1 MSPQQIVWTALPA
14 GRVSEGPFEGRLRVC
29 LVASPRLTPPH
40 AGAQTLGFTGFHDF
54 HNWPKTVEGLKLAL
68 RYQGQRIP
76 LTRISEPDPA
86 LWDQLLPAHT
96 PVAGFVFQ
104 DMSQLNLRSYAVRHV
119 LGFVREHYGKLA
131 TQAATTHPTLLP
143 WSRAHGGLK
152 DMLTDLGTATET
164 IHFGDRSIEVAHP
177 GFDRFFDHKN
187 QEGLEQQLRRAVFG
201 SEGRYRAPVVGV
213 NGQPTK
219 VTFPIRVLPPDWQD
233 PSLGGADASL
243 MSQFR
248 TADEYTFYQANRF
261 YKRTQPTDAQLAM
274 RRPDL
279 KNVAPAPKAPELDF
293 HRLIASYGDTPQ
305 VLHALGLVIDCVLPE
320 NHLLTQQLA
329 AQPTPLDGTFSADIA
344 WPDAHVTDDD
354 AYPAT
359 AWRLTPERF
368 TTRARTPD
376 HTDGLLHLGG
386 SLDPTLVGPRH
397 SPILKERA
405 HSAFDVFQLD
415 PDGATLKTTN
425 YLLTAQNLVGKS
437 LKPGTHGEVT
447 YTTGDRQPVAALR
460 SGGLGVSRHGR
471 AAQIAQS
478 AAAAALKNQHIQTS
492 AAASRQIV
500 LHTED
505 VLRGY
510 RVDVQHQGKWYSLC
524 QRDGRY
530 LLQADRQRLPFRPDE
545 GYVKGAST
553 TSDGGE
559 DHYLH
564 EALFRWTGW
573 SLVAPRPGRTIRAVE
588 ASDCG
593 LQGES
598 IEEVKDEAAQGNGLL
613 IDFKAQPGTL
623 PRLRFG
629 HDYRFRARIVDLAG
643 HSLALN
649 DTSLDKLEQATD
661 PVSYLRF
668 EPVDP
673 PALVHQH
680 RVSEGE
686 SLERMVLRSNADH
699 TPDSY
704 LNTPDFEKAI
714 QGPASAD
721 FEYLA
726 TNVRHVV
733 PPKASQLQCE
743 QHGLFDDAIGS
754 GDADRIKQA
763 YATAAREAG
772 TLYDA
777 QAGSQIEL
785 VTPASVDAV
794 AQTRSVPPA
803 LPSTDHPTGERLVGG
818 QYVLHRED
826 QLLTPYLPDVA
837 AGGFALRGMSM
848 ADMARIGIT
857 QPMILGPGA
866 AVVPLP
872 NKEELVLL
880 VAHGKAWP
888 DTLGLRIEVK
898 ERPHTLQ
905 DGPCE
910 ETFADDG
917 PPQWDDGRR
926 VLTLFLRKGH
936 IARLRYAS
944 YLEPRYADH
953 FGLPRWTDTDS
964 DRHFV
969 EELAVHGAHWMLTP
983 YRALTLVHATQQPV
997 CTPRLQ
1003 KVTVQREQGSTHAD
1017 LNGAVQLHGPSTGK
1031 FEVMAEWQEWI
1042 DDPQQPA
1049 PRRVTHQA
1057 RLSEI
1062 NLPDNGPNHFML
1074 RDAALAMQAPVGN
1087 AFGGSDP
1094 TQRVPG
1100 HRHDFGDTRFRLVR
1114 YKLEATTRFREYLPP
1129 ALYAQRELITR
1140 VGPEVLQCQALLGSD
1155 TDPGAPVLFNV
1166 AGASPHGVPVPSS
1179 AVPDVPAIVYVV
1191 PTFAW
1196 QRTPANASG
1205 PRTSVRL
1212 GNSLRVYLE
1221 RPWFSSGDGELLGV
1235 VLHGD
1240 GSRFTD
1246 IQPTQVPYVTQWGLD
1261 PLFDSATPKHLTR
1274 VSDFPARVADA
1285 TVPLLETGETVHV
1298 VGHRVQ
1304 WDATRQLWYADI
1316 DLNTGNSYMPFVRLA
1331 LVRYQPQALAHTRIS
1346 RVVMADFAQ
1355 LLPRRRAVLTK
1366 QGEVAHVTLHGP
1378 VPSQGPI
1385 LSSNDAPM
1393 LDGPPQRPGQTPIET
1408 GRNKVELVL
1417 QTRDPAIDSDLAWR
1431 DEGVL
1436 ASGLASPQTGLL
1448 QPIVHS
1454 PWFTQ
1459 PASPAPTEVTRPGH
1473 LGQPQVFHTEL
1484 QLPRRPGIRPE
1495 VIVGVSDPAVWD
1507 VRATVKPPPGR
1518 PARLVLR
1525 EFERYYTDRTV
1536 PAGPNIQGKGQRRRV
1551 IEERLVYSE
1560 FFDWP

>member
-1 MSPQQIVWTALPA
+1 MSPQKIVWTALPA
-14 GRVSEGPFEGRLRVC
+14 GRVSEGPLEGRLRVS
-29 LVASPRLTPPH
+29 LVVSPRLTPPD
-40 AGAQTLGFTGFHDF
+40 ASAQTLGFAGFGDF
-54 HNWPKTVEGLKLAL
+54 HNWPQTLEGLKLAL
-68 RYQGQRIP
+68 RYQGQHIE

-86 LWDQLLPAHT
+86 LWNTLLPKTT

-104 DMSQLNLRSYAVRHV
+104 DMSQVNLRSYAVRHV
-119 LGFVREHYGKLA
+119 VGFVREHYGKLA

-143 WSRAHGGLK
+143 WSRAHGNLK
-152 DMLTDLGTATET
+152 DMLTDLGTATEK
-164 IHFGDRSIEVAHP
+164 IHFGDRSIEVALP
-177 GFDRFFDHKN
+177 GFDRFFDHKHK
-187 QEGLEQQLRRAVFG
+187 EGLEQQLQRAVFG
-201 SEGRYRAPVVGV
+201 PLGRYRAPVVGV
-213 NGQPTK
+213 NGQPSTA
-219 VTFPIRVLPPDWQD
+219 TFPIRVLPPDWQD

-248 TADEYTFYQANRF
+248 SADEYTFYQANRF
-261 YKRTQPTDAQLAM
+261 YKRSQPTAAQLAT

-279 KNVAPAPKAPELDF
+279 KNVAPSPQAPAFDF

-305 VLHALGLVIDCVLPE
+305 VLRALGLVIDCVLPA
-320 NHLLTQQLA
+320 NHMLETQLA
-329 AQPTPLDGTFSADIA
+329 ALQAPLDGAFNPVIT
-344 WPDAHVTDDD
+344 WPNGHDPESD

-359 AWRLTPERF
+359 AWRLTPRRF

-386 SLDPTLVGPRH
+386 SLDPTLIGPRH
-397 SPILKERA
+397 SPIVKERA
-405 HSAFDVFQLD
+405 RSAFDVFQLD

-437 LKPGTHGEVT
+437 LKPGTHGEVA

-478 AAAAALKNQHIQTS
+478 AAAASLKSQRIETS

-524 QRDGRY
+524 QREGHY
-530 LLQADRQRLPFRPDE
+530 LLQADRQSLSFLPDE

-553 TSDGGE
+553 TSDGGD

-588 ASDCG
+588 ASDSG
-593 LQGES
+593 LQAEH
-598 IEEVKDEAAQGNGLL
+598 IEEVKDEATQGNGLL
-613 IDFKAQPGTL
+613 IDFKARPGTL

-643 HSLALN
+643 HSLALH
-649 DTSLDKLEQATD
+649 DPDLDELEQATEA
-661 PVSYLRF
+661 VSYLRF

-686 SLERMVLRSNADH
+686 SLERMVLRSNAEH

-704 LNTPDFEKAI
+704 LSSPDFKKAI
-714 QGPASAD
+714 QDPASAD
-721 FEYLA
+721 FEYVA

-733 PPKASQLQCE
+733 PPKSSQLQCE
-743 QHGLFDDAIGS
+743 QHGLLDDAIGS
-754 GDADRIKQA
+754 GDPDRIKQA

-772 TLYDA
+772 TLYDP
-777 QAGSQIEL
+777 QPGSQIEL
-785 VTPASVDAV
+785 VTPASVEHV
-794 AQTRSVPPA
+794 ALTRTVPPA
-803 LPSTDHPTGERLVGG
+803 LPSADHPTGERLVGG

-848 ADMARIGIT
+848 GDMAFIGIT
-857 QPMILGPGA
+857 QPMVLGPGA
-866 AVVPLP
+866 AVVTLP

-880 VAHGKAWP
+880 VAHGQDWP
-888 DTLGLRIEVK
+888 DTTGLRIEVK
-898 ERPHTLQ
+898 ERPHTFQL
-905 DGPCE
+905 DDCE
-910 ETFADDG
+910 EAFADDG
-917 PPQWDDGRR
+917 RPQWDDARR

-944 YLEPRYADH
+944 YLNPRYADH

-969 EELAVHGAHWMLTP
+969 EELAVLGAHWMVTP
-983 YRALTLVHATQQPV
+983 YRALTVVHATQQPV
-997 CTPRLQ
+997 CPPRLQ
-1003 KVTVQREQGSTHAD
+1003 KVSVQREEGSTHAD
-1017 LNGAVQLHGPSTGK
+1017 LNGAVHLHGPSTGK

-1042 DDPQQPA
+1042 DDPQLSA
-1049 PRRVTHQA
+1049 PQRVTHRA

-1062 NLPDNGPNHFML
+1062 NLPDNGPNQFML

-1087 AFGGSDP
+1087 AFGGGEA

-1100 HRHDFGDTRFRLVR
+1100 YRHDFGDTRFRLVR

-1129 ALYAQRELITR
+1129 TLYAHRELITR
-1140 VGPEVLQCQALLGSD
+1140 MGPEVLQSQVLLGSD

-1166 AGASPHGVPVPSS
+1166 AGATPHGVRIPSS

-1196 QRTPANASG
+1196 QRPPASASG
-1205 PRTSVRL
+1205 QRTSVRL

-1235 VLHGD
+1235 VLQGD

-1246 IQPTQVPYVTQWGLD
+1246 IPDGRVPYVTQWGID
-1261 PLFDSATPKHLTR
+1261 PLFDSATPKSLTR
-1274 VSDFPARVADA
+1274 VSDFPSRVADA
-1285 TVPLLETGETVHV
+1285 SIPLLETGEPVHV

-1331 LVRYQPQALAHTRIS
+1331 LVRYQPQALSAARIS

-1355 LLPRRRAVLTK
+1355 LLPRRRAVLTS
-1366 QGEVAHVTLHGP
+1366 QGNVAHVALHGP
-1378 VPSQGPI
+1378 VPSQGPM
-1385 LSSNDAPM
+1385 LSSNDAPI
-1393 LDGPPQRPGQTPIET
+1393 LGGVPQPPGLPPRET
-1408 GRNKVELVL
+1408 GRNKLELVL
-1417 QTRDPAIDSDLAWR
+1417 QTRDPALDSDLAWR
-1431 DEGVL
+1431 DERVL
-1436 ASGLASPQTGLL
+1436 ASGLASPQPGLR
-1448 QPIVHS
+1448 QPILPS
-1454 PWFTQ
+1454 PLFNQ

-1473 LGQPQVFHTEL
+1473 LGQAQVFHTEL
-1484 QLPRRPGIRPE
+1484 QIERRPGLLPD
-1495 VIVGVSDPAVWD
+1495 GVLGLLEPAVWE
-1507 VRATVKPPPGR
+1507 VRATVQPPPGR

-1536 PAGPNIQGKGQRRRV
+1536 PQGPNIQGQRRRV